1 MDWFLYDHGP
11 RHERVDIRS
20 EVWTRTPCVSVFIAV
35 CGKGSISCR
44 NLVFLLNRPGSV
56 IVEFNITVV
65 AANPKLDVFQ
75 PLREAVKSGKVG
87 ELTVDKYYFN
97 IDPGIVCLVYFFSL
111 LPFTLNFSKNH
122 LLLLLFMF
130 PHSFFHFIA

>member
-1 MDWFLYDHGP
+1 M
-11 RHERVDIRS
+11 
-20 EVWTRTPCVSVFIAV
+20 
-35 CGKGSISCR
+35 
-44 NLVFLLNRPGSV
+44 
-56 IVEFNITVV
+56 EFNITVV

-122 LLLLLFMF
+122 LLFLLFMF